1 MDSKKIA
8 LWILIIGVGSIVF
21 GAVGFIWWD
30 RGAPPGFKP
39 KIVDVT
45 IEDISYKNRGVRI
58 SGMARHDIRIRQK
71 IGSDSWHIFPL
82 VPKDDINNQFIKVM
96 VLSTQ
101 SPDSMATIEEMT
113 FEGFARPP
121 GRLITKEV
129 YQAWEAEG
137 YSFEDK
143 IILVQEYKNNLN
155 DQK

>member
-1 MDSKKIA
+1 
-8 LWILIIGVGSIVF
+8 
-21 GAVGFIWWD
+21 
-30 RGAPPGFKP
+30 
-39 KIVDVT
+39 
-45 IEDISYKNRGVRI
+45 
-58 SGMARHDIRIRQK
+58 
-71 IGSDSWHIFPL
+71 
-82 VPKDDINNQFIKVM
+82 M

-101 SPDSMATIEEMT
+101 PPDSMATIEEMT

-121 GRLITKEV
+121 GRLIAKEV

>member
-21 GAVGFIWWD
+21 GAIGFIWWD
-30 RGAPPGFKP
+30 RGALPGFKP
-39 KIVDVT
+39 KIVNVD
-45 IEDISYKNRGVRI
+45 IETISYKNRGVRI
-58 SGMARHDIRIRQK
+58 SGMARHDLRIKQD
-71 IGSDSWHIFPL
+71 IGGESWHIFPL
-82 VPKDDINNQFIKVM
+82 VPKDNINTQFIKVM
-96 VLSTQ
+96 VLTTQ
-101 SPDSMATIEEMT
+101 SPDAMATIEEMS

-143 IILVQEYKNNLN
+143 IVLIQEYK
-155 DQK
+155 D